1 PSCTPRLSPLSLH
14 DALPISEPRDRGRP
28 LPGQLVHVEIVRA
41 APAPV
46 QRHREIPALRDHLL
60 HDRLDRR
67 EAGPAR
73 EQHDRGDVV
82 LAQEEG
88 AHRPFEAEDVAHL
101 DGRTRRAEERIGE
114 PSAGQVPDVQLQG
127 VGLAGR
133 GRHRVGAPGSVA
145 QDQLDVL
152 AGEIAQGLPRRQLQ
166 AQDDDVGRDPF
177 DRIDAAGQ
185 LAHGDVADT
194 GHEPRLH
201 HQRRTGARAAHQCE
215 SGRPLVGIER
225 GGRMRALLHLAFE
238 HARLAGA
245 ADAVLAPVRHDHRLA
260 QCRIEDALVGS
271 RIELAAARQYP
282 DPETHRLS
290 VPAPYHCRITP
301 VHHYRPMRKSSLR
314 PVLPRRLRRPRLLLV
329 GCGDV
334 GGRLAQRLLARMGDR
349 WKVIGTARSEESL
362 AAIRALG
369 AVPIAIDLDAPRSA
383 RRIAGLASRI
393 VHLAPPQPA
402 GRTDARS
409 RRLVAA
415 IGGAARPGGRATLV
429 YCGTTGVYGDAA
441 GARLDETRPVAP
453 RSERAQRRAS
463 AERQLRAL
471 ARRGMARVALLR
483 APGIYAHD
491 RLPTERLRRGT
502 PAIVHAEDSY
512 SSHIHA
518 DDLAQLLWLALF
530 RAGNCRAYNAVDSA
544 EMRMGE
550 WF

>member
-1 PSCTPRLSPLSLH
+1 
-14 DALPISEPRDRGRP
+14 
-28 LPGQLVHVEIVRA
+28 
-41 APAPV
+41 
-46 QRHREIPALRDHLL
+46 
-60 HDRLDRR
+60 
-67 EAGPAR
+67 
-73 EQHDRGDVV
+73 
-82 LAQEEG
+82 
-88 AHRPFEAEDVAHL
+88 
-101 DGRTRRAEERIGE
+101 
-114 PSAGQVPDVQLQG
+114 
-127 VGLAGR
+127 
-133 GRHRVGAPGSVA
+133 
-145 QDQLDVL
+145 
-152 AGEIAQGLPRRQLQ
+152 
-166 AQDDDVGRDPF
+166 
-177 DRIDAAGQ
+177 
-185 LAHGDVADT
+185 
-194 GHEPRLH
+194 
-201 HQRRTGARAAHQCE
+201 
-215 SGRPLVGIER
+215 
-225 GGRMRALLHLAFE
+225 
-238 HARLAGA
+238 
-245 ADAVLAPVRHDHRLA
+245 
-260 QCRIEDALVGS
+260 
-271 RIELAAARQYP
+271 
-282 DPETHRLS
+282 
-290 VPAPYHCRITP
+290 
-301 VHHYRPMRKSSLR
+301 MRKSSLR

-550 WF
+550 WFDAVADATGLPRPPRLPRESVREQVSSALWSFLSESRRISNRRILRELRARLRHADPRLALAELRAAAPRAAEPTSAQPSICLVPLRGVEPPTY